1 MTCLVS
7 DTFSHHREEPEV
19 IQDIVNEIS
28 SKASHTFLSATE
40 KLVGMDYRLE
50 QINNMLG
57 TDLDEA
63 RILGIRCMGGIGKT
77 TLARFVFDN
86 ISYQFDG
93 SSFLAG

>member
-1 MTCLVS
+1 M
-7 DTFSHHREEPEV
+7 EESEV

-28 SKASHTFLSATE
+28 SKVSHTLLSTSE

-50 QINNMLG
+50 QIYLMLG
-57 TDLDEA
+57 TGLDDA
-63 RILGIRCMGGIGKT
+63 RILGICGMGGIGKT

-93 SSFLAG
+93 SSFLANVKEVSQT